1 MAGLWST
8 ALGWGENALAEA
20 AAQQMR
26 KLSFGHLFS
35 GKSHEP
41 AIALAEKLKEIM
53 PFAVGK
59 VFFAAS
65 GSEAND
71 TQIKLHWYASN
82 ARGQTQKK
90 KILSRQRAYHGVT
103 LASASLTGLPANH
116 KSFDLPFSFAIHAE
130 CPHHYRGAEAGESEE
145 QFSARLAQNL
155 NALIERE
162 GPDTIAAM
170 IAEPVMGAGGAIVPP
185 KGYFDAVCKV
195 LGRHNIPLIDD
206 EVITGFGR
214 TGEWFGC
221 STYGF
226 EPESMSIA
234 KALSS
239 SYLPISAVVLSPEL
253 SEIIEDE
260 SGRIGTFGHGFTYG
274 GHPVS
279 AAIAVEALKIYEEE
293 RIVDHVRA
301 VAPRLQDCLL
311 YTSTYGGHPVSAA
324 IAVEALKIYEEER
337 IVDHVRAVAP
347 RLQDCLLYT
356 STYGGHPVSCAVA
369 LKAIEIYQERDIVG
383 HVRHVAPAFA
393 RRLQKLADHP
403 LVGEANGVGLIG
415 AVELVADKKTKA
427 GFDPAKAVAATIG
440 RFCEDEGLIVRP
452 LMGDRIAFC
461 PPLVITEAEID
472 ELFDRFDRGLA
483 RGLEWVRREKLIAS

>member
-1 MAGLWST
+1 MPLTNAQTRDVNSILHPYTNLVKLRETGSLVFERGQGVRVYDERGKDYIEAMAGLWST

-20 AAQQMR
+20 AAEQMR

-71 TQIKLHWYASN
+71 TQIKLYWYASN

-279 AAIAVEALKIYEEE
+279 
-293 RIVDHVRA
+293 
-301 VAPRLQDCLL
+301 
-311 YTSTYGGHPVSAA
+311 
-324 IAVEALKIYEEER
+324 
-337 IVDHVRAVAP
+337 
-347 RLQDCLLYT
+347 
-356 STYGGHPVSCAVA
+356 CAVA

-452 LMGDRIAFC
+452 LLGDRIAFC

>member
-1 MAGLWST
+1 MPLTNSQMRDVNSVLHPYTNLVKLRETGSLVFERGQGVRVYDDTGKDYIEAMAGLWST

-20 AAQQMR
+20 AAEQMR

-71 TQIKLHWYASN
+71 TQIKLYWYAAN

-103 LASASLTGLPANH
+103 LAAASLTGLPANH

-130 CPHHYRGAEAGESEE
+130 CPHYYRGAEAGESEE
-145 QFSARLAQNL
+145 QFSARLAQSL

-185 KGYFDAVCKV
+185 KGYFDAIGKV
-195 LGRHNIPLIDD
+195 LTKHNIPLIDD

-279 AAIAVEALKIYEEE
+279 
-293 RIVDHVRA
+293 
-301 VAPRLQDCLL
+301 
-311 YTSTYGGHPVSAA
+311 
-324 IAVEALKIYEEER
+324 
-337 IVDHVRAVAP
+337 
-347 RLQDCLLYT
+347 
-356 STYGGHPVSCAVA
+356 CAVA
-369 LKAIEIYQERDIVG
+369 LKAIEIYQQRDIVG

-393 RRLQKLADHP
+393 RRLNKLRDHP
-403 LVGEANGVGLIG
+403 LVGEATGVGLIG

-427 GFDPAKAVAATIG
+427 NFDPTKAVAATVG
-440 RFCEDEGLIVRP
+440 RFCEEEGLIVRA
-452 LMGDRIAFC
+452 LLGDRVAFC

-483 RGLEWVRREKLIAS
+483 KGLDWAKREKLIA

>member
-1 MAGLWST
+1 MPLSNSQMRDVQSVLHPYTNLMKHRDTGPMILDHAKGIRVYDEQGKDYIEAMAGLWCT
-8 ALGWGENALAEA
+8 ALGWGVDELADVA
-20 AAQQMR
+20 AAQMR
-26 KLSFGHLFS
+26 KMAFAHIFG
-35 GKSHEP
+35 GRSHEP
-41 AIALAEKLKEIM
+41 AIALAEKLKEIS
-53 PFAVGK
+53 PFPAGK
-59 VFFAAS
+59 VFFANS

-71 TQIKLHWYASN
+71 TQIKIMWYAAN
-82 ARGQTQKK
+82 ARGKTQKK
-90 KILSRQRAYHGVT
+90 KIISRNKAYHGVT
-103 LASASLTGLPANH
+103 LVAASLTGLPNNH
-116 KSFDLPFSFAIHAE
+116 KSFDLPFDFVKFAD
-130 CPHHYRGAEAGESEE
+130 CPHYYRNAEAGESEA
-145 QFSARLAQNL
+145 QFSARMAANL
-155 NALIERE
+155 DALIQRE
-162 GPDTIAAM
+162 GPDTIGAM
-170 IAEPVMGAGGAIVPP
+170 IAEPVMGAGGVILPP
-185 KGYFDAVCKV
+185 QGYFDAITRV
-195 LGRHNIPLIDD
+195 LSKYDIPLIDD

-279 AAIAVEALKIYEEE
+279 
-293 RIVDHVRA
+293 
-301 VAPRLQDCLL
+301 
-311 YTSTYGGHPVSAA
+311 
-324 IAVEALKIYEEER
+324 
-337 IVDHVRAVAP
+337 
-347 RLQDCLLYT
+347 
-356 STYGGHPVSCAVA
+356 CAVA

-393 RRLQKLADHP
+393 RRLQKLRDHP
-403 LVGEANGVGLIG
+403 LVGEASGVGLIG
-415 AVELVADKKTKA
+415 AVELVADKKTKTA
-427 GFDPAKAVAATIG
+427 FDPAKAVAATIG
-440 RFCEDEGLIVRP
+440 RFCEEEGLIVRP

-483 RGLEWVRREKLIAS
+483 RGLDWVKGQGLLAP